1 LGVFP
6 GYLYSVCAKVLKKEK
21 PVFKDGSVPET
32 AKRENVG
39 RFPAIALAALCM
51 MAGSLLLR
59 GLGWQFDTAPS
70 LFVLLCPIL
79 SVVAIHW
86 GFWPGISGT
95 LLGVSLMLV
104 WGSGHQGYP
113 LLPSPRE
120 GAAIGLLLLMGI
132 LISVLAERHR
142 RQKAA
147 PLEPEKPTRESLDLL
162 HLFVD
167 HTPVALAMFDR
178 EMRYLGA
185 SLRWVDDYR
194 LEREDLIGRSHYELF
209 PEITEE
215 WKAIHRR
222 GLAGETVNCDEDRF
236 VRKDGNVQ
244 WLRWVVQPWRQ
255 GNGEVGGIVVFSED
269 ITERKRTEEA
279 LRSSE
284 ARYRTAFQ
292 TSLDAIS
299 ISRVSDRK
307 YIEVNQ
313 SFLDITGFSREEV
326 LGRTP
331 AELKIWVDP
340 TDRGKLLKETEENR
354 ACRDF
359 EMKFRRK
366 GGEISWGLI
375 SASTTEIDGQACLLA
390 VIRDISAA
398 KRAEEEIRSLA
409 FFDPLT
415 GLANRRLLME
425 RLSKSMAFSNR
436 THRKRAL
443 LFVDLDDFKKLNDT
457 MGHQTGDMLLR
468 EVANRLTA
476 CVREVDTVSRL
487 GGDEFVI
494 LLEDLNGSAEAAASD
509 AQTIAEKVL
518 TNVAQPY
525 TLDGHECASTCSIGI
540 TVFGDMQQNINEIMQ
555 QADIA
560 MYQAKSVGRNTMRF
574 FAPALQAAVNA
585 RAVLE
590 EELRQGIKMEQFQ
603 LYYQPQ
609 IEAGRIVGAEAL
621 LRWKHPRLGTLSPG
635 EFILLAEASRLI
647 LPLGAWV
654 LEEACRQI
662 AAWSRHEETAGIVVA
677 VNVSA
682 LQLRMPDF
690 IGTVLGALERTG
702 ATPANLVLEFTEA
715 MLVDNVEDVHRK
727 MMELKGHGVHFSV
740 DDFGSGYS
748 SLSHLK
754 RLPIDQFKIGRTF
767 TRDLLE
773 NADSG
778 AIAQTILALGEAM
791 LMSVIAEGVE
801 TAQQRDYLARIGC
814 HAYQGFLFSRPLPVD
829 EFETWVRLFGHSP
842 RQDDRV

>member
-1 LGVFP
+1 VPLP
-6 GYLYSVCAKVLKKEK
+6 ERREPARSY
-21 PVFKDGSVPET
+21 PVV
-32 AKRENVG
+32 
-39 RFPAIALAALCM
+39 ALAAMIVL
-51 MAGSLLLR
+51 AGSFLLR
-59 GLGWQFDTAPS
+59 SLGGQFGAALS
-70 LFVLLCPIL
+70 LFVLLYPAI
-79 SVVAIHW
+79 SVVALHG
-86 GFWPGISGT
+86 GFWPGMGGT
-95 LLGVSLMLV
+95 LFGALLMLL
-104 WGSGHQGYP
+104 WGSRIGGSFS
-113 LLPSPRE
+113 LPSPRD
-120 GAAIGLLLLMGI
+120 GAAMVAFLCMGF
-132 LISVLAERHR
+132 LISALAERHR
-142 RQKAA
+142 RKQQALA
-147 PLEPEKPTRESLDLL
+147 VRESEKLARENLDLL

-167 HTPVALAMFDR
+167 HALAPLAMFDR
-178 EMRYLGA
+178 EMRYLA
-185 SLRWVDDYR
+185 VSERWVNDFR
-194 LEREDLIGRSHYELF
+194 MKRESFIGRSHYELF

-222 GLAGETVNCDEDRF
+222 GLAGETVKCDEDRF
-236 VRKDGNVQ
+236 VRQDGSVH
-244 WLRWVVQPWRQ
+244 WLRWEVLPWQR
-255 GNGEVGGIVVFSED
+255 GNGEVGGIVIFTED
-269 ITERKRTEEA
+269 ITERKRTEDA
-279 LRSSE
+279 LRASE

-299 ISRVSDRK
+299 INRVSDRR

-331 AELKIWVDP
+331 NELKLWVNRE
-340 TDRGKLLKETEENR
+340 DREKLRKETEEKS

-359 EMKFRRK
+359 EMKFRKK

-375 SASTTEIDGQACLLA
+375 SASTTEIDGQECILA

-457 MGHQTGDMLLR
+457 MGHQTGDLLLR
-468 EVANRLTA
+468 EVANRLIA
-476 CVREVDTVSRL
+476 CVREVDTVSRQ

-494 LLEDLNGSAEAAASD
+494 LLEDLNRSAESAASE
-509 AQTIAEKVL
+509 AQAIAEKVL
-518 TNVAQPY
+518 ASVAQPY
-525 TLDGHECASTCSIGI
+525 VLERHECSSTCSIGI
-540 TVFGDMQQNINEIMQ
+540 TVFGDTQQNVNEILQ

-560 MYQAKSVGRNTMRF
+560 MYQAKSKGRNTMRF

-590 EELRQGIKMEQFQ
+590 EELRQGIKLEEFQ

-609 IEAGRIVGAEAL
+609 IEGGRIAGAEAL
-621 LRWKHPRLGTLSPG
+621 LRWKHPRLGILTPG
-635 EFILLAEASRLI
+635 EFIMLAEASRLI

-654 LEEACRQI
+654 LESACRQI
-662 AAWSRHEETAGIVVA
+662 AAWSAQEETAGIVVA

-690 IGTVLGALERTG
+690 VGTVLGALQRSG
-702 ATPANLVLEFTEA
+702 ADPANLALEFTEA
-715 MLVDNVEDVHRK
+715 MLVDNVEDVLRK
-727 MMELKGHGVHFSV
+727 TNTLKSHGVRFSV

-748 SLSHLK
+748 SLAHLK
-754 RLPIDQFKIGRTF
+754 RLPLDQFKIGKTF

-773 NADSG
+773 NANSST
-778 AIAQTILALGEAM
+778 IAQTILALGEAM

-801 TAQQRDYLARIGC
+801 TTQQLDYLARIGC
-814 HAYQGFLFSRPLPVD
+814 HAYQGYLFSRPLPVD
-829 EFETWVRLFGHSP
+829 EFEAWVRVFGYS
-842 RQDDRV
+842 RKVDSTN

>member
-1 LGVFP
+1 
-6 GYLYSVCAKVLKKEK
+6 
-21 PVFKDGSVPET
+21 VPET
-32 AKRENVG
+32 ARRIYVG
-39 RFPAIALAALCM
+39 SFCAIALAGLCVQV
-51 MAGSLLLR
+51 GTLLPR
-59 GLGWQFDTAPS
+59 GMGWYFDPS
-70 LFVLLCPIL
+70 LSLFGLLFPAI
-79 SVVAIHW
+79 SVVAILW
-86 GFWPGISGT
+86 GFWPGIGGT
-95 LLGVSLMLV
+95 VLGVSLMLL
-104 WGSGHQGYP
+104 WGSGRQGNP
-113 LLPSPRE
+113 LLSSPRE
-120 GAAIGLLLLMGI
+120 GAAIGLLLIGGI
-132 LISVLAERHR
+132 LISALGERRRRKEFASRASEKLA
-142 RQKAA
+142 
-147 PLEPEKPTRESLDLL
+147 RESLDLL
-162 HLFVD
+162 HLFVN
-167 HTPVALAMFDR
+167 HAPARLAMFDR
-178 EMRYLGA
+178 EMRYLA
-185 SLRWVDDYR
+185 VSQRWVDDSR
-194 LEREDLIGRSHYELF
+194 LGREDFIGHSHYELF
-209 PEITEE
+209 PEIGEE
-215 WKAIHRR
+215 WKAVHRR
-222 GLAGETVNCDEDRF
+222 GLAGETVQCDEERF
-236 VRKDGNVQ
+236 VRKDGEVQ
-244 WLRWVVQPWRQ
+244 LLRWEAQPWRQ
-255 GNGEVGGIVVFSED
+255 NNGEVGGIVIFWDD
-269 ITERKRTEEA
+269 ITERKRTEDA

-299 ISRVSDRK
+299 INRVSDRK

-313 SFLDITGFSREEV
+313 SFLDITGFSREEI

-331 AELKIWVDP
+331 TELKIWVDLS
-340 TDRGKLLKETEENR
+340 DRNKLLKETEEKG

-359 EMKFRRK
+359 EMKFRKK

-375 SASTTEIDGQACLLA
+375 SASRTEIDGQACVLA

-398 KRAEEEIRSLA
+398 KRAEDEIRSLA

-436 THRKRAL
+436 SHRKRAL

-468 EVANRLTA
+468 EVANRLTG

-509 AQTIAEKVL
+509 AQTVAEKVL
-518 TNVAQPY
+518 TSVAQPY
-525 TLDGHECASTCSIGI
+525 ALDGHECASTCSIGI

-603 LYYQPQ
+603 LFFQPQ

-621 LRWKHPRLGTLSPG
+621 LRWKHPRLGILSPG

-654 LEEACRQI
+654 LDAACRQI
-662 AAWSRHEETAGIVVA
+662 AAWSTQQETAGIVVA

-702 ATPANLVLEFTEA
+702 ANPQNLVLEFTEA

-727 MMELKGHGVHFSV
+727 MTVLKDRGVHFSV

-754 RLPIDQFKIGRTF
+754 RLPLDQFKIGRTF

-773 NADSG
+773 NANSG
-778 AIAQTILALGEAM
+778 AIAQTILALGEAL

-801 TAQQRDYLARIGC
+801 TAQQRDFLARIGC
-814 HAYQGFLFSRPLPVD
+814 HAYQGFLFSRPLPAD
-829 EFETWVRLFGHSP
+829 EFEAWVRLFGHSP
-842 RQDDRV
+842 RQETQA